1 MHYSFQAETFA
12 NVRQLQ
18 MRLGCGRKE
27 NANGLEF
34 TTNQLLRV
42 PVRVRTL
49 SQFVVP
55 SEDEEGAQ
63 KSLKNVYEVS

>member
-1 MHYSFQAETFA
+1 MHYSFQAETFT

-18 MRLGCGRKE
+18 MRLGCGRTE

-42 PVRVRTL
+42 PVRVLTL
-49 SQFVVP
+49 IQLNQVMQV
-55 SEDEEGAQ
+55 
-63 KSLKNVYEVS
+63 LKNP